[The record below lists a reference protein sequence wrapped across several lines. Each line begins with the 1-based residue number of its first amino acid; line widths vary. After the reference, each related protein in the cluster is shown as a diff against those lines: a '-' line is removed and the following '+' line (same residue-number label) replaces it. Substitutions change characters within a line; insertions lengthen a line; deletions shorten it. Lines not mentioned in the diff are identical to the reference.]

1 MNKTKYN
8 KQARKLK
15 GIRTGV
21 TVQGNLTV
29 NGAGKT
35 YVGIVGYREKDAVT
49 VALPSAVMWCER
61 WTFPVNEVTVVADN
75 LVPKSSK
82 HYKGAWEHIL
92 TEAHR
97 LNVEYEKDRSRDA
110 VEGLVAVKGST
121 ITERFVDTLSGQTKY
136 VRWVL
141 PHVFDFEFDV
151 TTVDVGLADK
161 ISYAYALASG
171 LPTEGYMKADI
182 ADSRIVKVPLETKD
196 VNYGE
201 AFGWVKGY
209 VAEMEEK

>member
-15 GIRTGV
+15 EIRTGV
-21 TVQGNLTV
+21 TVQGSITV
-29 NGAGKT
+29 GGEEKT
-35 YVGIVGYREKDAVT
+35 CTGIVVYREKDALT

-61 WTFPVNEVTVVADN
+61 WTFPVDKVKVVTDN
-75 LVPKSSK
+75 LVPKESK

-110 VEGLVAVKGST
+110 VESLVTVKGST

-141 PHVFDFEFDV
+141 PNIFDFEFDA

-161 ISYAYALASG
+161 INYAYALASG

>member
-15 GIRTGV
+15 ELRTGV
-21 TVQGNLTV
+21 TVQGNITV
-29 NGAGKT
+29 GGEEKT
-35 YVGIVGYREKDAVT
+35 CTGIVVYREKDALT

-61 WTFPVNEVTVVADN
+61 WTFPVDEVTVVADN

-82 HYKGAWEHIL
+82 HYKGAWEHIF

-110 VEGLVAVKGST
+110 VESLIAVKGST
-121 ITERFVDTLSGQTKY
+121 ITERFVGTRSGQKKY

-141 PHVFDFEFDV
+141 PHVFDFEFDA

-161 ISYAYALASG
+161 INYAYALAEG
-171 LPTEGYMKADI
+171 LDTEGHMKVDI
-182 ADSRIVKVPLETKD
+182 ADSCIVKVPLEPKD

-209 VAEMEEK
+209 LAELEEK

>member
-15 GIRTGV
+15 EIRTGV

-61 WTFPVNEVTVVADN
+61 WTFPVNEVTMVADN
-75 LVPKSSK
+75 LVSKSSK

-141 PHVFDFEFDV
+141 PNIFDFEFDV

-161 ISYAYALASG
+161 INYAYALASG
-171 LPTEGYMKADI
+171 LPAEGYMKVDI
-182 ADSRIVKVPLETKD
+182 VDSRIVKVPLEPKD